1 MSKCGNGGG
10 RLPFVRAALVLATLL
25 VLVGCREAEEAAPSE
40 NASPVEVRVAPVRR
54 GDIADVLSVTGETQ
68 ARTMLRLA
76 SPVAGR
82 VTFLTA
88 QAGDSL
94 PARTVAARVIPLENE
109 AALHGFAV
117 LEDAGVLSASEKRRA
132 GKLQRDLSRGE
143 IALRAPFDAVV
154 AARLR
159 NPGEQVAAND
169 VVLDLFDPRSLYV
182 IAQIPIKAAARVH
195 TGMPVEI
202 SAGGSKVKGHV
213 AAVLTAMT
221 PQTLTV
227 PVRIELATVLQPPLL
242 HAAVDCRITVER
254 HASVLLIP
262 RSALLSSNVGAE
274 GTVLVAV
281 DNHARHRTV
290 ALGLRNQSWVEV
302 TGGLQEGDRVL
313 VEGQYGLADGTPIS
327 PATGGGA

>member
-1 MSKCGNGGG
+1 MNECTNGGG
-10 RLPFVRAALVLATLL
+10 RLPLLMAALLLAAGLALPGCRAA
-25 VLVGCREAEEAAPSE
+25 EEVAPNE
-40 NASPVEVRVAPVRR
+40 NASPIEVRVAPVRR

-68 ARTMLRLA
+68 ARTTLRLA

-94 PARTVAARVIPLENE
+94 PVRAVAARVMPRENE
-109 AALHGFAV
+109 AALLGFTI
-117 LEDAGVLSASEKRRA
+117 LEDADVLSAPEKRRA

-143 IALRAPFDAVV
+143 IALRAPFQAVV

-169 VVLDLFDPRSLYV
+169 VVLDLFDPSSLYV
-182 IAQIPIKAAARVH
+182 VAQVPVRAAARVRA
-195 TGMPVEI
+195 GMPVVI
-202 SAGGSKVKGHV
+202 SGGDGKVNGHV
-213 AAVLTAMT
+213 AAVVTAMT

-227 PVRIELATVLQPPLL
+227 PVRIELVTALQPPLL
-242 HAAVDCRITVER
+242 HAAVGCRITVER
-254 HASVLLIP
+254 HAGVLLIP

-274 GTVLVAV
+274 GDVLVAA
-281 DNHARHRTV
+281 DNRARRRKV
-290 ALGLRNQSWVEV
+290 MLGLRNQSWVEV
-302 TGGLQEGDRVL
+302 TGGLQEGERLL

-327 PATGGGA
+327 PVTGSGA

>member
-1 MSKCGNGGG
+1 MRFFARRGAARCGV
-10 RLPFVRAALVLATLL
+10 LLLALALVLAACGESEPTPA
-25 VLVGCREAEEAAPSE
+25 VPSAAPI
-40 NASPVEVRVAPVRR
+40 EVRVASVRR

-68 ARTMLRLA
+68 ARTVLRLA

-94 PARTVAARVIPLENE
+94 TARTIAARVIPLENE
-109 AALHGFAV
+109 AALHGFGV
-117 LEDAGVLSASEKRRA
+117 LEDADVLSASEKRRA
-132 GKLQRDLSRGE
+132 SKLRRDLSRGE

-182 IAQIPIKAAARVH
+182 VAQIPIKAAARVRA
-195 TGMPVEI
+195 GMPVEI
-202 SAGGSKVKGHV
+202 SGSGGKVIGHV
-213 AAVLTAMT
+213 AAVVTAMR
-221 PQTLTV
+221 PQALTV
-227 PVRIELATVLQPPLL
+227 PVRIEIGTGWQPALL
-242 HAAVDCRITVER
+242 NAAVDCRITVAR
-254 HASVLLIP
+254 HVGVLLIP

-274 GTVLVAV
+274 GTVLVAAE
-281 DNHARHRTV
+281 DQTRHRTV
-290 ALGLRNQSWVEV
+290 ALGLRNQSLVEV

-327 PATGGGA
+327 PTTGGGA